1 VQVGSDG
8 DAVVDDGGEAAR
20 VAEDAAGDRD
30 PEHGLGVVPGDLGLP
45 QHARQ
50 ADGALVDHER
60 RTLPGSQRAVNDPV
74 YLEVSHEA
82 SKYTWSFT

>member
-1 VQVGSDG
+1 
-8 DAVVDDGGEAAR
+8 
-20 VAEDAAGDRD
+20 
-30 PEHGLGVVPGDLGLP
+30 VPGDLGLP

-74 YLEVSHEA
+74 YLGVCHEA
-82 SKYTWSFT
+82 SKYT